1 MHSELFFHPI
11 GLLSLTGIRGKPY
24 NGARRAKAAQCAA
37 TIRRPRWDSQGG
49 AASGRDRRGN
59 GGSAPLLARESGR
72 LVYDRSNLCEACGVG
87 MSTTSQPG
95 RGIRGAEW
103 KSTSII
109 AEANFHSG
117 GVFPTILILF
127 LTLQARVGYD
137 SSYSFGSNPIETR
150 KLRQPTPRTGQVGR
164 EPRPKRRGAGRLS
177 MHRKAPMGP
186 TGRSCVHDERGA
198 RAVIHLTPFLVTLL
212 YLVTARQT

>member
-1 MHSELFFHPI
+1 MAGPFDRTLHPDLGFEGPKWNTRSISAEAGLHSELFFHPI

-72 LVYDRSNLCEACGVG
+72 LVYDRSNLCEASGIG

-95 RGIRGAEW
+95 RGI
-103 KSTSII
+103 
-109 AEANFHSG
+109 
-117 GVFPTILILF
+117 
-127 LTLQARVGYD
+127 
-137 SSYSFGSNPIETR
+137 
-150 KLRQPTPRTGQVGR
+150 
-164 EPRPKRRGAGRLS
+164 
-177 MHRKAPMGP
+177 
-186 TGRSCVHDERGA
+186 
-198 RAVIHLTPFLVTLL
+198 
-212 YLVTARQT
+212 